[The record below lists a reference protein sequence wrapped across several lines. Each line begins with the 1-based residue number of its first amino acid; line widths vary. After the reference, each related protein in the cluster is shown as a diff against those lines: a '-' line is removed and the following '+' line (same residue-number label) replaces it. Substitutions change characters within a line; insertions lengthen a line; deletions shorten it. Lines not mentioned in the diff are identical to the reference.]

1 MGKNPKRNK
10 SNVGNKYIQGSQ
22 KWAKNEIHLDKFV
35 SRGWDLLSGSSL
47 EVGHTRWDVLALP
60 SKWWKLWL
68 WLCWFFFDNENDFK
82 CTCILVP
89 GTTCL
94 RRIFERAALS
104 PSNRYICSINI
115 FFRNNLNGDF
125 NYLMNIMK
133 MKDKGEYGNKHLK
146 VGVWDLLEGKVGW
159 SKDSERA
166 YLI

>member
-1 MGKNPKRNK
+1 MKFTWINL
-10 SNVGNKYIQGSQ
+10 SLV
-22 KWAKNEIHLDKFV
+22 AEICSPAAVLRLVTPGGMFLPCHQNGEHYDDFTILPIFFLDNFN
-35 SRGWDLLSGSSL
+35 
-47 EVGHTRWDVLALP
+47 
-60 SKWWKLWL
+60 
-68 WLCWFFFDNENDFK
+68 NENNFK